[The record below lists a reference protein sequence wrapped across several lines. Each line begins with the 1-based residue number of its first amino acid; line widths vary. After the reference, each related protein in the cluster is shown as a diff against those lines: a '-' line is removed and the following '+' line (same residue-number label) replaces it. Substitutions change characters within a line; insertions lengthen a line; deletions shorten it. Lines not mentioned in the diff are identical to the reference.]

1 MFSFKTEKNRISS
14 HFGEAPIFM
23 LFAFKPSEKVVEQVD
38 FIANPYNSETKGKGI
53 LAAEFLIKKN
63 IDILIV

>member
-1 MFSFKTEKNRISS
+1 
-14 HFGEAPIFM
+14 M